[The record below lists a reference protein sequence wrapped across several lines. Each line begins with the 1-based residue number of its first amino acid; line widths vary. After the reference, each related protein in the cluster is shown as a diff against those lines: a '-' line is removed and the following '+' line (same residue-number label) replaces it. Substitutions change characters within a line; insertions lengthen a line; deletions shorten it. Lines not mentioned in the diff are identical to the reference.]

1 MLFYFIYYSSLYK
14 KIKED
19 IIVFCNKFDM
29 EFDKCKIKTKREI
42 LIHFSLLEILNNMD
56 KNKLE
61 KPIVIFDSNFKDSLF
76 EFSFKQISKL
86 LVIPFYFCDEKVE
99 NGIKIELC
107 LKSNNFYNH
116 NQFSVKKLKK
126 QFSEKKHS
134 SIIENIINFKCFSY
148 SSKDTGIKADA
159 SSMDITST

>member
-1 MLFYFIYYSSLYK
+1 MLFYFIHYSSLYK

-19 IIVFCNKFDM
+19 ITVFCNKFDM

-42 LIHFSLLEILNNMD
+42 LIHFSLLKILSSMD

-86 LVIPFYFCDEKVE
+86 IVIPFYFCDEKIE

-107 LKSNNFYNH
+107 LKANDFYDN
-116 NQFSVKKLKK
+116 NQFSAKKLKK
-126 QFSEKKHS
+126 QLSEKKHIS
-134 SIIENIINFKCFSY
+134 LVENIINFKSLGCSQKMEHI
-148 SSKDTGIKADA
+148 SE
-159 SSMDITST
+159 

>member
-1 MLFYFIYYSSLYK
+1 MLFYFIHYSSLYK

-19 IIVFCNKFDM
+19 ITVFCNKFDM

-42 LIHFSLLEILNNMD
+42 LIHFSLLKILSSMD

-86 LVIPFYFCDEKVE
+86 IVIPFYFCDEKIE

-107 LKSNNFYNH
+107 LKANDFYDN
-116 NQFSVKKLKK
+116 NQFSAKKLKK
-126 QFSEKKHS
+126 QLSEKKHS
-134 SIIENIINFKCFSY
+134 SLVENIINFKSLGCSQKMEHI
-148 SSKDTGIKADA
+148 SE
-159 SSMDITST
+159 